1 MPTSRRGLLGGAGA
15 AMVAAMTGS
24 RLAAQRRFFA
34 PDGARIG
41 LQLYTLGDEWVKDT
55 AGVFAELA
63 RIGITDLELP
73 GLMGKSPAE
82 LRAAADGAGLRFSS
96 FHLPARPLFGPG
108 LSLQSSAAEIADT
121 LGVMGASDAVVPLP
135 PLPDDFAF
143 VPGKTGPA
151 DLAAAIAAGGI
162 DRWKRF
168 AAQLNQTAGVL
179 AAHGITLGYH
189 NHNVEFA
196 PVGGTTPWAIL
207 QAETDPARV
216 FFELD
221 LGWLSTAGLDPAGEI
236 RRLGKRVR
244 WLHLK
249 DVKASTKRNFA
260 LHMDPAVIGEGRQD
274 WRRIVRVAAAAG
286 VRHYYIEQEPP
297 FAIPRI
303 EAVQRS
309 YRFLANLSGAA
320 A

>member
-1 MPTSRRGLLGGAGA
+1 MIDRRGLLGGAA
-15 AMVAAMTGS
+15 AAMT
-24 RLAAQRRFFA
+24 LAMSGPSLARPRRFFT

-55 AGVFAELA
+55 PGTFAELA

-73 GLMGKSPAE
+73 GLMGKSPAD
-82 LRAAADGAGLRFSS
+82 LRAEADRAGLSFSS

-108 LSLQSSAAEIADT
+108 LSLQSDAGEIAAM
-121 LGVMGASDAVVPLP
+121 LGVLGAHDVVVPLP

-151 DLAAAIAAGGI
+151 DLAAAVAAGGA
-162 DRWKRF
+162 DAWKRL
-168 AAQLNQTAGVL
+168 AAQLNDKASAL

-196 PVGGTTPWAIL
+196 PVGKTTPWAIL
-207 QAETDPARV
+207 LEETDPARV

-221 LGWLSTAGLDPAGEI
+221 LGWVSTAGLDPAAEI
-236 RRLGKRVR
+236 RRLGHRVR
-244 WLHLK
+244 WLHVK
-249 DVKASTKRNFA
+249 DVKPTTKRNFA
-260 LHMDPAVIGEGRQD
+260 LQMDPAVVGEGRQR
-274 WRRIVRVAAAAG
+274 WPSIFRAAAAAG

-303 EAVQRS
+303 EAVRRGNA
-309 YRFLANLSGAA
+309 YLAGLNA
-320 A
+320 

>member
-1 MPTSRRGLLGGAGA
+1 MIDRRGLLGGAA
-15 AMVAAMTGS
+15 AAMT
-24 RLAAQRRFFA
+24 LAMSGPSLARPRRFFGDDA
-34 PDGARIG
+34 KIG

-55 AGVFAELA
+55 PGTFAELA

-73 GLMGKSPAE
+73 GLMGKAPAD
-82 LRAAADGAGLRFSS
+82 LRAEADRAGLTFSS

-108 LSLQSSAAEIADT
+108 LSLQSGAGEIAAM
-121 LGVMGASDAVVPLP
+121 LGVLGAHDVVVPLP

-151 DLAAAIAAGGI
+151 DLAAAVAAGGA
-162 DRWKRF
+162 DAWKRF
-168 AAQLNQTAGVL
+168 AAQLNEKAPAL

-196 PVGGTTPWAIL
+196 PVGKTTPWAIL

-221 LGWLSTAGLDPAGEI
+221 LGWISTAGLDPAAEI
-236 RRLGKRVR
+236 RRLGHRVR
-244 WLHLK
+244 WLHIK
-249 DVKASTKRNFA
+249 DVKSTTKRNYA
-260 LHMDPAVIGEGRQD
+260 LQMDPAVVGEGRQN
-274 WRRIVRVAAAAG
+274 WPAILKAAAAAG

-297 FAIPRI
+297 FAIPRL
-303 EAVQRS
+303 EAVRRGNAYLS
-309 YRFLANLSGAA
+309 NLT
-320 A
+320 